1 MNAYE
6 EIEDGCVNNC
16 RFCQKDKIYNCAKE
30 LAKLEDDINM
40 VDSIYFDLLTTSII
54 CRKCFTSTCRDLST
68 KEHAS
73 RRI

>member
-54 CRKCFTSTCRDLST
+54 CRKCFTEEYSDYYSDDG
-68 KEHAS
+68 A
-73 RRI
+73 

>member
-1 MNAYE
+1 MNAFE

-30 LAKLEDDINM
+30 LAQLEDDINM

-54 CRKCFTSTCRDLST
+54 CRKCFTEEYSDYYSDDG
-68 KEHAS
+68 A
-73 RRI
+73 